1 MLVRRKSD
9 GVIFDVDVEVFEKEL
24 KNDFEV
30 VKDGEEMQRKEEE
43 IEEPIS
49 LENMIAKHEK
59 RGKK

>member
-30 VKDGEEMQRKEEE
+30 VKDGEEMQRKEE

>member
-30 VKDGEEMQRKEEE
+30 VKDGEEMQRKEEV
-43 IEEPIS
+43 EEPIS